1 VQKSQNQQILELGTV
16 DKFFCVHHGERLVAQ
31 LLQRLLYG
39 TWVVPQ

>member
-16 DKFFCVHHGERLVAQ
+16 DKFLCVHHGERLVAQ